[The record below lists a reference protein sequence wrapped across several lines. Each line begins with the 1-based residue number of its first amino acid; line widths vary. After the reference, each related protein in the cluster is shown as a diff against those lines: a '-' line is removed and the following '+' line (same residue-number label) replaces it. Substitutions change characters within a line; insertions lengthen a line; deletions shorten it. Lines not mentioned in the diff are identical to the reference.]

1 MKFGKE
7 ITTVLEE
14 DTNSG
19 TQDTITNNSVE
30 MDENTVKT
38 EALSTRTFCDHE
50 LQSIEDDI
58 LVQLECLHIDNNKAQ
73 EDIVSM
79 NVDRTPG
86 FKLQSNDNDQNTK
99 VTNATDIAME
109 LIDTELNCCNKQYHD
124 IFTVNLS
131 HQDINFVQ
139 ESMSQKLTNLTV
151 LDLSHN
157 KLSELP
163 DFLNFKVLKE
173 LDISHNNFESMPL
186 CLQVHFC
193 KLVKL
198 DISHNKIKTLHKPR
212 CTHTLQTFSINHN
225 IGMKI
230 PEWFWYQE
238 FLCLKELNMS
248 STDPFFEHLPIWL
261 LNHMELKENGVFSN
275 LISLHMQNTA
285 AVMSNVSQ
293 LKYLK
298 NIKYL
303 NCSNDIDHRK
313 SQDFVNVLWELPLS
327 ILYLSSIQELHLS
340 NVQLNCI
347 PEDIGN
353 LICLEKLNI
362 SHNKVYKL
370 PESFAN
376 LKSLKILDVSYNKLT
391 MLPDGFVMLS
401 NLTTFYAQ
409 HNDLPELPIGF
420 ETLNLVHCDLY
431 DNELGEKSVSVVK
444 HMKCLK
450 RLDMMQNYINQE
462 LLPLNLQVNLR
473 SSLPTLEERT
483 SDHKIMVDQD
493 VIDYDFEEENG
504 YRMFRTNTNGECYS
518 CCTSQSGLSSSIS
531 SFEDSEPSHLSAAN
545 VDHVDLDISNWDD
558 ENEWQTQLPK
568 TYEEAIEKFRTRQ
581 NATYFIPSDTQ
592 VKYFNKRKQVKKFD
606 FLSSRP
612 IVDGQF
618 DSA

>member
-73 EDIVSM
+73 EYIVSM

-86 FKLQSNDNDQNTK
+86 FKLQNNDNDQNTK
-99 VTNATDIAME
+99 VTNAMDIAME

-157 KLSELP
+157 KQYHDIFTVNLSHQDINFVQESMSQKLTNLIVLDLSHNKLSELP

-198 DISHNKIKTLHKPR
+198 DISHNQIKILHKPR
-212 CTHTLQTFSINHN
+212 CTHTLQTFSMNHN

-409 HNDLPELPIGF
+409 RKYWMFLTI
-420 ETLNLVHCDLY
+420 
-431 DNELGEKSVSVVK
+431 S
-444 HMKCLK
+444 
-450 RLDMMQNYINQE
+450 
-462 LLPLNLQVNLR
+462 LL
-473 SSLPTLEERT
+473 
-483 SDHKIMVDQD
+483 
-493 VIDYDFEEENG
+493 
-504 YRMFRTNTNGECYS
+504 CYLM
-518 CCTSQSGLSSSIS
+518 GL
-531 SFEDSEPSHLSAAN
+531 
-545 VDHVDLDISNWDD
+545 
-558 ENEWQTQLPK
+558 
-568 TYEEAIEKFRTRQ
+568 
-581 NATYFIPSDTQ
+581 
-592 VKYFNKRKQVKKFD
+592 
-606 FLSSRP
+606 
-612 IVDGQF
+612 
-618 DSA
+618 